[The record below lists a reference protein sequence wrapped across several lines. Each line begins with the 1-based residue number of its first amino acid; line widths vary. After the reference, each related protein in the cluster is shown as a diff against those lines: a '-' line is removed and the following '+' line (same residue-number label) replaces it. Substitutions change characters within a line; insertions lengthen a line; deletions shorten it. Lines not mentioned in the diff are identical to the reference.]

1 MIFMK
6 KLINKLFE
14 KQFFRYCFGGG
25 IAALVDLGLFFSLNE
40 FFKLHYIIA
49 LIISFTLAGL
59 VNYTLQR
66 KITFKSSYSKKHK
79 QFSIF
84 IAIQIVGLVFNGI
97 LTTTQVEFLGIWPT
111 LARFISILLVL
122 VWTYTANKKITF
134 KME

>member
-25 IAALVDLGLFFSLNE
+25 VSAIIDLAIFFILNE
-40 FFKLHYIIA
+40 FFNLYYLYA
-49 LIISFTLAGL
+49 LTISFVIAAG

-66 KITFKSSYSKKHK
+66 RITFKSNYSKKRK
-79 QFSIF
+79 QFSVF
-84 IAIQIVGLVFNGI
+84 IVIQIVGLIFNGI
-97 LTTTQVEFLGIWPT
+97 LTTTQVELFGVWPT

-122 VWTYTANKKITF
+122 FWTYTANKKITF